1 MIPNKLYI
9 PTTTLNFNNIMS
21 SESVSP
27 VSFYINRRFGY
38 KRFEKVAPNNL
49 DNLILLYD
57 KYPIFD
63 VNDKDLENYPLVI
76 EIDTRFLPEDSIQ
89 RKDDIFFA
97 EKTIYITPLSS
108 RIIFR
113 TEAER
118 RISLS
123 KAEPSIESKLIP
135 IYHERL
141 VVLSHE
147 IDAFEW
153 HPINIEDLA
162 NCDNLAVS
170 SDITINKLKGMLYG
184 YLLGANV
191 SSTKEVVLLRKMVKD
206 LRNILAAILASPDS
220 QATNFQLQHLETLY
234 TQINRSFKL
243 LSGVESR
250 INEVISQKI
259 EEYKSINFV
268 EILKGEGFYQEWFRK
283 QVSQLNLCCF
293 QIQSFNSYKAK
304 DKIAELDKYIDDIE
318 EKIRFYDVKTK
329 LEMSKLPIVQN
340 CRIVDIPEQEEIL
353 SVILGEYKNEVWN
366 KSEFLSSR
374 YDFAKVGG
382 KLCREKL
389 GDKWDNSSERVYINS
404 LLKNLNEYT
413 AFDINSTNSI
423 VLKSFAAFCQ
433 KGEGDIDKMRD
444 YLISN
449 GIGDFRIAF
458 ALWGLI
464 FGFAEM
470 PKTLTNDFYNNKDR
484 KYVSDVYKY
493 IYKQIHGIDL
503 DGELGVKEFVKDEI
517 KQKPSVNRRG
527 SSTITISSK
536 INDMVEADGNLISL
550 SKNRTQDTVE
560 RIAKPMPEFLK
571 KIQDYPEFKKMSAE
585 AQEFYTKKTLE
596 IYEGKE
602 DKTFFDKLEKL
613 SYEKTSTKW
622 KKIVKSLKPK
632 KQKGVAKNNTYQTS
646 LGFGSESTGN
656 FLTDYNF
663 LLSNEEFISLVSNIK
678 GWENDLNWFIDA
690 HNPNHKDY
698 EKYYKDKP
706 TDNDNVIKQ
715 FIKLKNGKYKNAE
728 FFLRK
733 TYLK

>member
-27 VSFYINRRFGY
+27 AVFYVNRRFGY

-49 DNLILLYD
+49 DNRILLYD

-63 VNDKDLENYPLVI
+63 VNDKELENYPLVI

-89 RKDDIFFA
+89 EMDGVYFA
-97 EKTIYITPLSS
+97 KKTIYITPFSS

-113 TEAER
+113 SELER

-135 IYHERL
+135 LYHGRL
-141 VVLSHE
+141 VVLSNE
-147 IDAFEW
+147 IDTFEW
-153 HPINIEDLA
+153 RSVNIEDLTSY
-162 NCDNLAVS
+162 DNLSVS

-184 YLLGANV
+184 YLLGANE
-191 SSTKEVVLLRKMVKD
+191 SSSNEVVLLRKMVKD
-206 LRNILAAILASPDS
+206 LRNILAAILASPNNQPTDFQS
-220 QATNFQLQHLETLY
+220 QNLQTLY

-250 INEVISQKI
+250 INEVISQKK
-259 EEYKSINFV
+259 EKYKSGNFV
-268 EILKGEGFYQEWFRK
+268 EILEGEGLYQEWIRK
-283 QVSQLNLCCF
+283 QILQLNLRYY
-293 QIQSFNSYKAK
+293 QIPPYNSYKAV
-304 DKIAELDKYIDDIE
+304 DQIAELDKYIDDIE

-389 GDKWDNSSERVYINS
+389 GDKWDNSSERAYINS

-503 DGELGVKEFVKDEI
+503 EGELGVKENVKDEI
-517 KQKPSVNRRG
+517 KQKISVNRRG
-527 SSTITISSK
+527 AGTITISSK
-536 INDMVEADGNLISL
+536 INDMVEAVGDGIS
-550 SKNRTQDTVE
+550 SFKNRIQDTLE
-560 RIAKPMPEFLK
+560 RIAKPMPEILK
-571 KIQDYPEFKKMSAE
+571 KIQDIPEFKNMSAK
-585 AQEFYTKKTLE
+585 AQEYYAKKTLE

-602 DKTFFDKLEKL
+602 DKIFFDKLEKL
-613 SYEKTSTKW
+613 SYEKTAAQW

-632 KQKGVAKNNTYQTS
+632 KQRKTTKNNISQTS
-646 LGFGSESTGN
+646 MFSESTGE
-656 FLTDYNF
+656 FLKDFDF
-663 LLSNEEFISLVSNIK
+663 LLNNEEFISFVSGIK
-678 GWENDLNWFIDA
+678 GWEKDIKWFIEV
-690 HNPNHKDY
+690 HNPTHEDY
-698 EKYYKDKP
+698 HKYYGGKP
-706 TDNDNVIKQ
+706 MDTESVIKR
-715 FIKLKNGKYKNAE
+715 FVSFKKGRYKNTE
-728 FFLRK
+728 SFLRK